1 MNSVQYRHIPSPT
14 RQARNPQ
21 VSTLDH
27 KERIIQAAYS
37 IGARGGLA
45 AISARAVAED
55 AGVSVGYLY
64 KVFPSKSDITVAA
77 ARRYFEFS
85 LSQELCRIDDDESF
99 VEFCR
104 RLWEQTKAAFVS
116 FHHEWLRDHEELPKQ
131 DLIAAHEAMGSVL
144 AHARTPSLKA
154 SSSRTRALSGRYSPK
169 GPRPRQS
176 QNSPCD
182 HYSLP
187 SRRGTKTAS
196 FCWLSSSEDS
206 TTRSRSLA

>member
-1 MNSVQYRHIPSPT
+1 M
-14 RQARNPQ
+14 
-21 VSTLDH
+21 STLDH
-27 KERIIQAAYS
+27 KERIIQAAYT

-85 LSQELCRIDDDESF
+85 LSQELCRIDDNESF

-131 DLIAAHEAMGSVL
+131 DLLV
-144 AHARTPSLKA
+144 AHAHTQLESILEQD
-154 SSSRTRALSGRYSPK
+154 TRIKWTL
-169 GPRPRQS
+169 
-176 QNSPCD
+176 
-182 HYSLP
+182 LP
-187 SRRGTKTAS
+187 QGTTAS
-196 FCWLSSSEDS
+196 TIAEF
-206 TTRSRSLA
+206 TMRSLLTSLEKGDEDCELLLAFLERGLYDAK